1 MKTRLILLAISLIG
15 FKAFA
20 QPDEAY
26 IKTLTGEIN
35 TEWLNSVA
43 KTNPVFQLDWQHRKA
58 PGFDNSSLSS
68 RNQSI
73 LSGTWSFYSVD
84 TMMNISNGKAV
95 EIPHRFDRERNYNS
109 GWYVKK
115 IQLHK
120 NEDKRYFILMDR
132 VEMFSMLF
140 VNGIRCGH
148 HFGAYTPFEFEIT
161 DALLEGENSI
171 AIFVYDQTAT
181 IDGNKHYCQ
190 VGVTRAQSGY
200 RRTGLK
206 GGMYGIPKIEIREK
220 AYIKDIFVKTSTRH
234 GEMEI
239 EYELPPN
246 AKLSADA
253 KLSFVLLKWPEGE
266 KVPLE
271 IEPKSMNPFSRETKA
286 RIDKRENS
294 VTVKWPDPELWSP
307 DHPNLYVLRT
317 TLENGKTKDLLDT
330 RFGFREF
337 WIEGKSFFLNGKP
350 IRLRG
355 NSIYSPKT
363 PGRDFHREVWKKQ
376 KEIFGVNACR
386 IHHTI
391 PSGDLL
397 LAADEA
403 GILIDNQSS
412 IWSSEAAWYKNGGEW
427 FLANTKN
434 EFEEWVRRDRNCPSV
449 VIWDLENEML
459 RVSYEEHLPWVMKL
473 PKYVLTLDDTRPLN
487 HSGGGWFS
495 PYQDMAWLHM
505 QEQYC
510 KIMRDWQEIGTMPLV
525 IGEFWIG
532 GRADFRRL
540 PNSPE
545 ILWPGQEQ
553 YERALSYSEKMLE
566 MRYYGVSGVMPF
578 KLFSNIGI
586 DSPKKMQQL
595 IRHGISDETVFFWP
609 RQRYAPSEQNFQR
622 EIVICNDGESEN
634 IYKLNWK
641 WENERGQNKTVS
653 LQPSE
658 QIRIVIDEQAPKQTK
673 RLIATIDRDGQQISS
688 DTLSIKPIEIPE
700 PRVKKTIQVYKNKKL
715 VNTLSANGFKSF
727 SNDQVPDAKDN
738 VIWVI
743 PKNSDNRSL
752 FLIKDKI
759 LNYLDNGGA
768 ILCLKQNQESK
779 WFPANLPF
787 WSAYQSGIHTY
798 ALMGWE
804 GLNTDLFYAWE
815 APNYAQSHPVFKGI
829 SDMPLHLWDATDRR
843 ISDHVYSRPSNINR
857 YEPGNWRPL
866 ASGSRKHHV
875 SLAEMFY
882 GKGILFSCQLNV
894 TDNLENAQAKTLF
907 INMLNY
913 LSERKPVSLDGKIKT
928 AGIFKPSEI
937 EQLTGVKSQVFDGAK
952 PQRHNLMI
960 AAEGARIDDVK
971 SWAASG
977 GNVLVLSSK
986 VSGSFEGFSINDSK
1000 VSQVAKSADTP
1011 LLYGV
1016 CSASFSPE
1024 VLSAFKG
1031 SFSQMPDG
1039 AKDVFRGLSSEGS
1052 YSPVMASLKYGKGKI
1067 IFSTL
1072 EIQGMKENIIREFLC
1087 LMLTNAGVEV
1097 PYRTTI
1103 TKEIA
1108 IKKTVPLKIDGKL
1121 NDWTNDME
1129 DRLVTRYKHA
1139 DPVNLTSESIVE
1151 GPPEFDLNL
1160 SAINYFMWNEDALN
1174 IAGVVFSEERTWE
1187 SGVTWG
1193 SKKEYDMSLRINDDT
1208 VRILFEDDKAQVWI
1222 NNKTENSIAFKTGQV
1237 DSKELIDAV
1246 DFQFIYIH
1254 KSGQIRRASS
1264 LIGETFELSIPWNL
1278 LKSNPQQKEWKSFMT
1293 VEAKGS
1299 KLQVPV
1305 SANPDTKDKWLK
1317 MVVSN

>member
-1 MKTRLILLAISLIG
+1 MKIRLLLLTLCSLGIQV
-15 FKAFA
+15 FA

-35 TEWLNSVA
+35 IEWLNSVA
-43 KTNPVFQLDWQHRKA
+43 QTNPISQPDWQLRKA
-58 PGFDNSSLSS
+58 PGFDNSTSSS
-68 RNQSI
+68 RKQGI
-73 LSGTWSFYSVD
+73 LSGSWNFYNVD
-84 TMMNISNGKAV
+84 TLMNISDRNTV
-95 EIPHRFDRERNYNS
+95 ELPHHFDRGRSYNS

-115 IQLHK
+115 IRLEK
-120 NEDKRYFILMDR
+120 DNDKRYFLMLDR
-132 VEMFSMLF
+132 IEMFSMLF
-140 VNGIRCGH
+140 VNGMRCGH

-161 DALLEGENSI
+161 DALVEGENTL
-171 AIFVYDQTAT
+171 AVFVYDQTAS
-181 IDGNKHYCQ
+181 IDGDKHYCQ
-190 VGVTRAQSGY
+190 VGVTRAQRGY
-200 RRTGLK
+200 RRTGLR
-206 GGMYGIPKIEIREK
+206 GGMYGIPMIEVREQAFIR
-220 AYIKDIFVKTSTRH
+220 DIFVKTSTRH

-246 AKLSADA
+246 TKLSADA
-253 KLSFVLLKWPEGE
+253 KLSFELLKWPEGE
-266 KVPLE
+266 KVQLG
-271 IEPKSMNPFSRETKA
+271 IDSKSLNPFSNETKA

-294 VTVKWPDPELWSP
+294 ITVKWPDPELWSP

-317 TLENGKTKDLLDT
+317 TLDNGKTKDVLDQ

-355 NSIYSPKT
+355 NSIYNPKT

-376 KEIFGVNACR
+376 KEIFGINACR
-386 IHHTI
+386 IHHSI

-427 FLANTKN
+427 FLANTRN

-459 RVSYEEHLPWVMKL
+459 RVSFVEHLPWVEKL
-473 PKYVLTLDDTRPLN
+473 PEYVLTLDDTRPLN

-495 PYQDMAWLHM
+495 PYQHMAWLHM

-510 KIMRDWQEIGTMPLV
+510 KIMSDWQEIGAMPLV

-553 YERALSYSEKMLE
+553 FERALSYSEKMLE

-578 KLFSNIGI
+578 KLFSNIRL
-586 DSPKKMQQL
+586 DSPKEMQQL
-595 IRHGISDETVFFWP
+595 IRHGISDETVFIWP
-609 RQRYAPSEQNFQR
+609 RQKYTASGKTFRR
-622 EIVICNDGESEN
+622 EIVICNDGENEYTYDLS
-634 IYKLNWK
+634 WK
-641 WENERGQNKTVS
+641 WENQSGQSKTVS

-658 QIRIVIDEQAPKQTK
+658 QFRIVIDEQAPEEMN
-673 RLIATIDRDGQQISS
+673 RFIATIDRDGQQISS
-688 DTLSIKPIEIPE
+688 DTLSIEPIEMPE
-700 PRVKKTIQVYKNKKL
+700 SRVKQAIQVFQNEEL
-715 VNTLSANGFKSF
+715 ANRLSALGMKSF
-727 SNDQVPDAKDN
+727 SNDRVPDTNDG

-743 PKNSDNRSL
+743 PENSDNRTL
-752 FLIKDKI
+752 YLVKDKI
-759 LNYLDNGGA
+759 LKYLDNGGA
-768 ILCLKQNQESK
+768 ILCLKQKQESK

-787 WSAYQSGIHTY
+787 WSAYQTGIHTY

-815 APNYAQSHPVFKGI
+815 APNYASSHPVFKGI
-829 SDMPLHLWDATDRR
+829 SNMPLHLWDSTDRR
-843 ISDHVYSRPSNINR
+843 ISDHVYSRPSNIDNF
-857 YEPGNWRPL
+857 EPGNWRPL

-882 GKGILFSCQLNV
+882 GKGVLFSCQLNV
-894 TDNLENAQAKTLF
+894 TDNLENAQARTLF

-913 LSERKPVSLDGKIKT
+913 LSKRKPLSLDGKIKT
-928 AGIFKPSEI
+928 AGTLKPSEVEEI
-937 EQLTGVKSQVFDGAK
+937 TGVHSQVFDGASAK
-952 PQRHNLMI
+952 KNDLLI
-960 AAEGARIDDVK
+960 ASEGASIEDVK
-971 SWAASG
+971 NWAASG
-977 GNVLVLSSK
+977 GKVLVFSSK
-986 VSGSFEGFSINDSK
+986 VSESFEGFRINNSK
-1000 VSQVAKSADTP
+1000 VSRVAKPADTP

-1016 CSASFSPE
+1016 CSANFSSE

-1031 SFSQMPDG
+1031 SFSQIPKD
-1039 AKDVFRGLSSEGS
+1039 ATDVFRGLSSEGS
-1052 YSPVMASLKYGKGKI
+1052 YSPVMAYLKYGKGEI

-1072 EIQGMKENIIREFLC
+1072 EIQGMGANIIRELLC

-1097 PYRTTI
+1097 PYRATV
-1103 TKEIA
+1103 TKEIV
-1108 IKKTVPLKIDGKL
+1108 IKKTVPLKIDGIL

-1160 SAINYFMWNEDALN
+1160 SAINYFMWNEEALN

-1193 SKKEYDMSLRINDDT
+1193 SEKEYDMIIRLNDDII
-1208 VRILFEDDKAQVWI
+1208 RISFKDDKALIWI
-1222 NNKTENSIAFKTGQV
+1222 NDHVENSVAFETGQV
-1237 DSKELIDAV
+1237 DSKELTDAV
-1246 DFQFIYIH
+1246 DLQFIYIY
-1254 KSGQIRRASS
+1254 KSGQIRRESS
-1264 LIGETFELSIPWNL
+1264 LIGETYEMSIPWNL
-1278 LKSNPQQKEWKSFMT
+1278 LKSTPQQKEWKSFMT

-1305 SANPDTKDKWLK
+1305 SADPVSKDKWMK
-1317 MVVSN
+1317 MVISQ